1 MEAYSDVTIIGAGI
15 TGLCTAYELKKNS
28 GGKKTVRVLERH
40 NEIGSTAQASSVN
53 CGIICSGVHYGSS
66 KIKVKICDETL
77 DLCTKLGDEVKFVK
91 SGALEMLMN

>member
-1 MEAYSDVTIIGAGI
+1 M
-15 TGLCTAYELKKNS
+15 
-28 GGKKTVRVLERH
+28 
-40 NEIGSTAQASSVN
+40 N

-91 SGALEMLMN
+91 SGALEMLMNEMHYDWGLKKVADLHEMGYTKDDV